1 MPTNPI
7 LPITNLNEQE
17 QKYLDKILYE
27 QNHGSQD
34 TFKHLVN
41 AVYEEMP
48 VDMDEFISSK
58 DYLNLK
64 TFGPNVDSGIYPKIK
79 DILWEIDQ
87 PNIREAY
94 LCMGRGSGKSYF
106 CSILLARSVYRLMC
120 LRNPQQYLR
129 LSPGSPIYAINL
141 SVNQEQ
147 AKKVIFSE
155 LVERLNGSKW
165 FEKKYKA
172 RVFDVEFPKNITAL
186 SGHSSSRAFLG
197 YNIVSGV
204 LDEASHFLDN
214 AYRCVAQELLDAIK
228 GSMLTRFPHDYKLV
242 VISSPLDPG
251 DVMIEWINDVKK
263 NGQPFQLRES
273 VNVAGI

>member
-1 MPTNPI
+1 LTNQIQKPI
-7 LPITNLNEQE
+7 NLTEKE
-17 QKYLDKILYE
+17 QKYLNKILEE
-27 QNHGSQD
+27 QRIGSLT
-34 TFKHLVN
+34 TFKNLVN
-41 AVYEEMP
+41 SVYEEIP

-58 DYLNLK
+58 DYLNIR
-64 TFGPNVDSGIYPKIK
+64 TFGNGVDSGIYPKIK
-79 DILWEIDQ
+79 DILWEIDK
-87 PNIREAY
+87 PEIREAY

-120 LRNPQQYLR
+120 LRNPQQYLG
-129 LSPGSPIYAINL
+129 LSSGSPIYTMNL

-155 LVERLNGSKW
+155 LLERLNGCKW
-165 FEKKYKA
+165 FWNKYKA
-172 RVFDVEFPKNITAL
+172 RVFDVEFPKNIFAL

-197 YNIVSGV
+197 YNVISGV

-251 DVMIEWINDVKK
+251 DVMIEWVNSVKK
-263 NGQPFQLRES
+263 DGKSFELRGSE
-273 VNVAGI
+273 NVIGI